1 MPSLP
6 IDKQN
11 FPWLSSISRVPLQ
24 WSNGQTYELLLTSM
38 YVRIT
43 NSGIQWC
50 VMCNEPVLNASTA
63 PFLHFVS
70 GTHGWQNFSCLPTKD
85 SFCTS
90 HNVTL
95 FPNIAVHVPISDHP
109 LVNTTCNS
117 QTGNRNI
124 DLLTNHYDMS
134 LCDLVDR
141 NLEFVFDVHSNLV
154 YWRHNSKPLW
164 WDLCLTVSSLFFF
177 TRVCE
182 HLSLL
187 VHGKRRNFSVLI
199 VLSIICMLLL
209 CRVLLAAG
217 VLSQHL
223 VTHEELTLN
232 LVLEFYCYVYIIAE
246 LCSYTNICNYRKK
259 QHEIPDRVQ
268 EKEAAQ
274 QLARKNKQEDKDVST
289 LGSLVAVQLILT
301 AQLSNTYENPFI
313 GILTLI
319 FGMRVFLKFM
329 RFMVV
334 HIKRHPRNFY
344 FILFKFCFLCVD
356 TVTLMCIFELGIRIG
371 LRSQTEYGSTATCML
386 IIIVMSGAFLHTVI
400 TQVPPNTV

>member
-24 WSNGQTYELLLTSM
+24 WSNGQTYQLLLTSM
-38 YVRIT
+38 YLRIT

-50 VMCNEPVLNASTA
+50 VMCNEPVLNMSTA

-85 SFCTS
+85 FFCTS
-90 HNVTL
+90 HNITL
-95 FPNIAVHVPISDHP
+95 FPNIGVHVPISDHP

-217 VLSQHL
+217 LDFGALIKLCKTFHVL
-223 VTHEELTLN
+223 TP
-232 LVLEFYCYVYIIAE
+232 F
-246 LCSYTNICNYRKK
+246 
-259 QHEIPDRVQ
+259 
-268 EKEAAQ
+268 
-274 QLARKNKQEDKDVST
+274 QLPGDV
-289 LGSLVAVQLILT
+289 VAVQTIAARLRMSHDEVPDLSPCNQLPFTRCSRAAYLQYAWYVHQRWSNECYRPRAACRLT
-301 AQLSNTYENPFI
+301 
-313 GILTLI
+313 
-319 FGMRVFLKFM
+319 
-329 RFMVV
+329 
-334 HIKRHPRNFY
+334 
-344 FILFKFCFLCVD
+344 CW
-356 TVTLMCIFELGIRIG
+356 
-371 LRSQTEYGSTATCML
+371 STRGPTN
-386 IIIVMSGAFLHTVI
+386 
-400 TQVPPNTV
+400 QPP

>member
-11 FPWLSSISRVPLQ
+11 FPWLSTISRVPLQ
-24 WSNGQTYELLLTSM
+24 WSNGQTYQLLLTSM
-38 YVRIT
+38 YLRIT

-50 VMCNEPVLNASTA
+50 VMCNEPVLNMSTA

-85 SFCTS
+85 FFCTS
-90 HNVTL
+90 HNITL
-95 FPNIAVHVPISDHP
+95 FPNIGVHVPISDHP
-109 LVNTTCNS
+109 LVDTTCNS

-164 WDLCLTVSSLFFF
+164 WNLCLTVSSLFFF

-182 HLSLL
+182 HVALL
-187 VHGKRRNFSVLI
+187 VHGKRSKFSVLI
-199 VLSIICMLLL
+199 FLSIICMLLL
-209 CRVLLAAG
+209 CRVLLAVG

-223 VTHEELTLN
+223 VTQEELTLN

-246 LCSYTNICNYRKK
+246 LCSYTNICSCRKE
-259 QHEIPDRVQ
+259 QHQIRDRVH

-274 QLARKNKQEDKDVST
+274 LLARKTDKQEDKDIST

-329 RFMVV
+329 RFMLV
-334 HIKRHPRNFY
+334 HTKRHPRNFY
-344 FILFKFCFLCVD
+344 FILFREMPVEHC
-356 TVTLMCIFELGIRIG
+356 
-371 LRSQTEYGSTATCML
+371 
-386 IIIVMSGAFLHTVI
+386 HH
-400 TQVPPNTV
+400 PPNKHRRNCVA